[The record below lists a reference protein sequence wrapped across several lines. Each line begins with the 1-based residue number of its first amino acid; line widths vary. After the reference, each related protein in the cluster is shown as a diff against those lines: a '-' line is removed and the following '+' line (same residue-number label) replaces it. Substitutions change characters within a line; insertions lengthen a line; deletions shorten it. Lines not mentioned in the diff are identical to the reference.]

1 MNREKEY
8 IRWASDHTGNTLTSR
23 ISHIYKKLLYSLRL
37 NETAVIQG
45 INTLNGEIIE
55 TIVVKKERVIV
66 RNKSL
71 ILIIEKERRTSESWK
86 KRKEQNNGQL
96 SLF

>member
-8 IRWASDHTGNTLTSR
+8 IKWFSEATGSILTSR
-23 ISHIYKKLLYSLRL
+23 VSHIYKKLLFSLKL
-37 NETAVIQG
+37 DESAIIQG
-45 INTLNGEIIE
+45 VNTLNGEIVE
-55 TIVVKKERVIV
+55 TILVKKERVIV

-71 ILIIEKERRTSESWK
+71 ILIIEKERRLSETWK
-86 KRKEQNNGQL
+86 QRKAQEKQQL

>member
-8 IRWASDHTGNTLTSR
+8 VKWFSDRTGNTLTSR
-23 ISHIYKKLLYSLRL
+23 VSHIYKKLLLSLKL
-37 NETAVIQG
+37 NELAIIQG
-45 INTLNGEIIE
+45 VNTLNGEIVE
-55 TIVVKKERVIV
+55 TIIVKKERVIV

-71 ILIIEKERRTSESWK
+71 ILIMEKERRLSETWK
-86 KRKEQNNGQL
+86 QRKAQEKQQL

>member
-8 IRWASDHTGNTLTSR
+8 VKWFSDRTGDTLTSR
-23 ISHIYKKLLYSLRL
+23 VSHIYKKLLFSLKL
-37 NETAVIQG
+37 DESALIQG
-45 INTLNGEIIE
+45 VNTLNGEIVE
-55 TIVVKKERVIV
+55 TILVKKERVII

-71 ILIIEKERRTSESWK
+71 ILIMEKERRLSETWK
-86 KRKEQNNGQL
+86 QRKAQEKQQL